1 MNSASSAEYP
11 IKRNLQHFLMHV
23 KCAHYLLKTLKIE
36 WTSYPGFEKI
46 RHLVSS
52 FRGGGSSLK
61 DGHFSMPPRLSG
73 DDASNFFAKI
83 TLGILG
89 LLSRWEP
96 WCIFQRVGGMWLEEL
111 SDFSR
116 DPVSLATLK
125 RSLRKEMGVPS
136 AFRAAGFEEVA
147 CQKEGRPIM
156 RYVIHSGA

>member
-1 MNSASSAEYP
+1 
-11 IKRNLQHFLMHV
+11 MHV

-46 RHLVSS
+46 RRLVSS
-52 FRGGGSSLK
+52 FRDGGSFLK
-61 DGHFSMPPRLSG
+61 NGHFSMPPRLSG
-73 DDASNFFAKI
+73 DDASNSFVKYS
-83 TLGILG
+83 TGILV
-89 LLSRWEP
+89 LLFRSEQR
-96 WCIFQRVGGMWLEEL
+96 CIIQQVDGMWLEEL

-147 CQKEGRPIM
+147 CQKEERPIM
-156 RYVIHSGA
+156 RYVIHSRS